1 MWARGTTIKQ
11 LEDMADKGEKLPD
24 IVLVKGVIDA
34 DGPPVGS
41 LTGEIDSLKPLI
53 GQIDQP
59 SNMLVDLGKMVAKGD
74 VKIAGIDKDVVKDVK
89 DDYSQRSTRHFDAKF
104 ILTDLLVTRLACWA
118 YTKTEKDKPDKYIRN
133 PREAR
138 FLVHHSRA

>member
-1 MWARGTTIKQ
+1 MWAKGTTIKQ
-11 LEDMADKGEKLPD
+11 LEDMADKGLKLPE

-41 LTGEIDSLKPLI
+41 LTRNIDSLRPLI

-59 SNMLVDLGKMVAKGD
+59 PNMLIDYGKMVVRGD

-89 DDYSQRSTRHFDAKF
+89 DDYSKRSTKHFDSKF

-118 YTKTEKDKPDKYIRN
+118 YKEEEEDKPDKIFREA
-133 PREAR
+133 REAR